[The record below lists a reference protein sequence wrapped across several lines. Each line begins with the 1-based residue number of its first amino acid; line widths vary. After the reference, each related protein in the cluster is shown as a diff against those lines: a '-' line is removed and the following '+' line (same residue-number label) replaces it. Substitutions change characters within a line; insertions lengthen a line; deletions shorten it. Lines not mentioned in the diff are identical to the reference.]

1 MTRNDMTNQIYD
13 LSNGIINGEKLT
25 KTLFTKMVKDHFDL
39 FNELTLKLTLPD
51 GDWFCKIHK
60 WDNKEYDYFIPDTR
74 EQEKKY
80 FN

>member
-25 KTLFTKMVKDHFDL
+25 KTLFNKMVKDHFDL

-51 GDWFCKIHK
+51 G
-60 WDNKEYDYFIPDTR
+60 N
-74 EQEKKY
+74 
-80 FN
+80 